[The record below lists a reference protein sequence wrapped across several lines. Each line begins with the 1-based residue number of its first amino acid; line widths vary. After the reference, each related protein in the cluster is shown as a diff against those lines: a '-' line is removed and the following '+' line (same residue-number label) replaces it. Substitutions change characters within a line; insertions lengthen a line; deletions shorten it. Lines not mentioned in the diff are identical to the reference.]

1 MLIKNNK
8 NSYAGGP
15 EFQHCIILTVNASPT
30 SSQLW
35 TGLRYRCEDVQ
46 MPSSGVFLRN
56 FGSHALKMLPNRRP
70 PAFLCNA
77 THKGD
82 KTRRKQKTESMV
94 YIASTLSKASLR
106 HDIESDSSVPDIL
119 PFQTSWNKKHLKL
132 DQMWHNLHVLRKVV
146 FPCESYSSLTII
158 CLLCLSI
165 PFQHWP
171 LFHDRSV
178 IHEKQPPTRN
188 GHQLTECSDLDKNG
202 EQVILSC
209 EKGSEEIFK

>member
-1 MLIKNNK
+1 MLHRLLHNYEQVYVTDVRMCRCPLVECFREI
-8 NSYAGGP
+8 SAAMP
-15 EFQHCIILTVNASPT
+15 WRCCQ
-30 SSQLW
+30 
-35 TGLRYRCEDVQ
+35 TGDHL
-46 MPSSGVFLRN
+46 PSSAMPRTREI
-56 FGSHALKMLPNRRP
+56 KRR
-70 PAFLCNA
+70 
-77 THKGD
+77 
-82 KTRRKQKTESMV
+82 RQKTESMV
-94 YIASTLSKASLR
+94 YIASTLRKASLR